1 VKVLFVASRSPWPP
15 TDGGRVLMG
24 HTIDG
29 LLARGHD
36 ITVVATGAGRAAPA
50 PPPVAGGGTLTI
62 HLVPERRRPLPIS
75 AVASLVDG
83 QPLSVAA
90 QPSRRARDEAAVLLA
105 NGRFDVVHVQQVQA
119 LPKAEPALARHVPVV
134 LRAENVESEL
144 WSGLAAVRPSLR
156 PFAAFEA
163 GRLARFEARAML
175 RVSATVALTE
185 ADAARLRRL
194 APGARVEIVP
204 APMPAGLPAGAA
216 RLPGDPSL
224 VLVSSGW
231 FPNQDG
237 VVWFVRAI
245 WPAIA
250 AALPQATL
258 HVFGAVKEATGA
270 AIERH
275 DAPADSQAA
284 FAEGSVL
291 IVPLRMGS
299 GVRIRILEAWSRG
312 VPVVGTTA
320 AVDGLGVADGQGV
333 RIADSSDAFIRAL
346 QGLHASANQRAQLI
360 ARGREILAARHDPAA
375 CAAGLEA
382 IYLRAIAS
390 NA

>member
-1 VKVLFVASRSPWPP
+1 MKVLFVASRSPWPP
-15 TDGGRVLMG
+15 TDGGRVLMA

-36 ITVVATGAGRAAPA
+36 ITLVATGEGRAAPA
-50 PPPVAGGGTLTI
+50 QVPGCGRLRV
-62 HLVPERRRPLPIS
+62 HLVSERRRPLPIT

-83 QPLSVAA
+83 QPFSVAA
-90 QPSRRARDEAAVLLA
+90 QPSRRARDEAADLLA
-105 NGRFDVVHVQQVQA
+105 NDRFDVVHVQQLQA

-163 GRLARFEARAML
+163 GRLRRFEARAML
-175 RVSATVALTE
+175 RVSVTVALTE
-185 ADAARLRRL
+185 TDAARLRRL
-194 APGARVEIVP
+194 APDARVEIVP
-204 APMPAGLPAGAA
+204 APMPAVLPAGAE
-216 RLPGDPSL
+216 RLAGDPSL

-237 VVWFVRAI
+237 VVWFVRSI

-250 AALPQATL
+250 AALPEARL

-270 AIERH
+270 GIERH
-275 DAPADSQAA
+275 DAPSDSQAA

-299 GVRIRILEAWSRG
+299 GVRIRILEAWARG
-312 VPVVGTTA
+312 VPVVATPA
-320 AVDGLGVADGQGV
+320 AVDGLGVDDGRGV
-333 RIADSSDAFIRAL
+333 RVADTAEAFAQAL
-346 QGLHASANQRAQLI
+346 QDLHASVDQRGQLI
-360 ARGREILAARHDPAA
+360 AQGRAILAARHDPAA

-382 IYLRAIAS
+382 IYLKAIG
-390 NA
+390 